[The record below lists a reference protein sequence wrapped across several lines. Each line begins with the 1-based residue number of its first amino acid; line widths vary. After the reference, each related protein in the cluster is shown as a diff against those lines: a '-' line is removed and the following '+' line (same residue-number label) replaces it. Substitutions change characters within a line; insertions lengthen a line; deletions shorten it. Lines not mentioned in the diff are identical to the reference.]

1 MDSCSCSQLHLCP
14 IQNHQLIFPHTYH
27 WIEPMQTHGW
37 HANFTQKGPSL
48 DSNPGLSWCE
58 TAMPTTVPPC
68 HPIKKFHTIIP
79 QHYYVIFVHIYL
91 NTPKWQ
97 KGVTHLHLRLV
108 TAASVYCSLLT
119 STSVFNCSSEV
130 LVLHLKFLLLHNA
143 TALFYILE
151 GNAFL
156 KMLNFLE
163 TQNYFIKYNKNTSV
177 VKKKKRR
184 RIWAISRSHWMHMF
198 DTV

>member
-1 MDSCSCSQLHLCP
+1 
-14 IQNHQLIFPHTYH
+14 
-27 WIEPMQTHGW
+27 
-37 HANFTQKGPSL
+37 
-48 DSNPGLSWCE
+48 
-58 TAMPTTVPPC
+58 MPTTVPPR

-79 QHYYVIFVHIYL
+79 QHYYVIFVHIYVQIYL

-108 TAASVYCSLLT
+108 TVASVYCSLLT

-143 TALFYILE
+143 TALLYILE

-156 KMLNFLE
+156 KNAKFLR
-163 TQNYFIKYNKNTSV
+163 NTELL
-177 VKKKKRR
+177 
-184 RIWAISRSHWMHMF
+184 H
-198 DTV
+198 